1 MKKLNLVIGL
11 LALCSTLLAQT
22 APTET
27 PKPKTANEKLPSAVL
42 INLNLGYQIPGADMA
57 DRFNNNFVAGGS
69 VAYLTAK
76 NWMFSLD
83 FDYIFADRLKEDV
96 LNPLRNSQ
104 GYLINEYGEPGDV
117 VMQQRGFYTGLR
129 AGKLISIGKL
139 NKRSAIEVSFG
150 AGYMRHWVHL
160 EDRNELLPQLEGDY
174 IKGYNRMTAGL
185 GLRQYIGY
193 RLMTRNRLVNFFAG
207 VDFTQGFTK
216 SLRSWDFDLMSGN
229 TSLRLDLLF
238 GFRAGWTLPLYIYT
252 AKTETR
258 FYY

>member
-11 LALCSTLLAQT
+11 LTLSTALLAQT
-22 APTET
+22 PPAENT
-27 PKPKTANEKLPSAVL
+27 KPKTVNTKLPSAVL
-42 INLNLGYQIPGADMA
+42 VNLNLGYQVPGGDMA
-57 DRFNNNFVAGGS
+57 KRFNNNFVAGGS
-69 VAYLTAK
+69 VAYLTGK

-83 FDYIFADRLKEDV
+83 FDYIYSDRLKEDV

-104 GYLINEYGEPGDV
+104 GYITNEFGEPGDA

-139 NKRSAIEVSFG
+139 NKRSAIEVSLG
-150 AGYMRHWVHL
+150 AGYMRHWVHI
-160 EDRNELLPQLEGDY
+160 EDRSETLPQLEGDY
-174 IKGYNRMTAGL
+174 KKGYDRMTAGL

-193 RLMTRNRLVNFFAG
+193 RLMTRNKLVNFFAG

-216 SLRSWDFDLMSGN
+216 SLRTWDFDLMSSN
-229 TSLRLDLLF
+229 TEPRVDLLF
-238 GFRAGWTLPLYIYT
+238 GLRAGWTLPLYIYT
-252 AKTETR
+252 AKSETR